1 MWSFEP
7 GGHDCLLTGD
17 AGSGKS
23 TIVDAITTLL
33 LPAHRITYNKAAG
46 AEARERSLRSYV
58 LGYYKG
64 ERSDTTGASRPVP
77 LRDETAFSV
86 ILGVFTN
93 AGYKSAVTLAQVFW
107 LKDGHRASR
116 RGSSSSRSGNC
127 PSPRISPTSARR
139 SLR

>member
-7 GGHDCLLTGD
+7 SGHDCLLTGD

-23 TIVDAITTLL
+23 TMVDAITTLL

-77 LRDETAFSV
+77 LRE
-86 ILGVFTN
+86 
-93 AGYKSAVTLAQVFW
+93 
-107 LKDGHRASR
+107 
-116 RGSSSSRSGNC
+116 
-127 PSPRISPTSARR
+127 
-139 SLR
+139 